1 MTTLEI
7 LLLIAGAVILILGY
21 AVPAHAG
28 KDNDN
33 SNALSEE
40 QIRESVN
47 REVESSRGRLE
58 GIVDETVD
66 YAMDK
71 TERSLDKVTNEKMM
85 ALSDYSN
92 TILDDI
98 NKNHKEV
105 LFMYDML
112 HDKHE
117 NLKSTVSEAS
127 QAEKKVKEATRE
139 AIEASSEQISD
150 ENQDG
155 DDDHSVETLGEYEK
169 EDAGHAGRTGAA
181 QTFVP
186 FVPEHINVGT
196 DDKDDINI
204 ADTDKEAVVFKP
216 ADETKTR
223 TRKKNTSV
231 PAGVTGSRKT
241 EKTDRADKAEKSM
254 NADRHARSTDES
266 GKEPVLQF
274 AQGMQSRNNN
284 EKILKLHKDG
294 RSNTAIA
301 KELGLG
307 IGEVKLVIDLYENK

>member
-7 LLLIAGAVILILGY
+7 ILLIAGAVILILGY
-21 AVPAHAG
+21 AVPAGRG
-28 KDNDN
+28 KNEDG
-33 SNALSEE
+33 SKALTNEE
-40 QIRESVN
+40 IHESVN
-47 REVESSRGRLE
+47 REVEASRGRLE

-71 TERSLDKVTNEKMM
+71 TERSLERVTNDKMM

-92 TILDDI
+92 TILEDI

-127 QAEKKVKEATRE
+127 AAEKKVKEATRE
-139 AIEASSEQISD
+139 AQEVRDIQNERSDDDGYHDDTTSDRERAEGADTADDNDHEEKISSD
-150 ENQDG
+150 EP
-155 DDDHSVETLGEYEK
+155 
-169 EDAGHAGRTGAA
+169 
-181 QTFVP
+181 FVP
-186 FVPEHINVGT
+186 FVPQHIMVEEDSNIGT
-196 DDKDDINI
+196 QETETI
-204 ADTDKEAVVFKP
+204 EPVVFKP
-216 ADETKTR
+216 VSKDEHVTDKKKPAAKKTSSKN
-223 TRKKNTSV
+223 KKNADVMSDDKK
-231 PAGVTGSRKT
+231 PAGTS
-241 EKTDRADKAEKSM
+241 D
-254 NADRHARSTDES
+254 N
-266 GKEPVLQF
+266 GKEPVIQF

-284 EKILKLHKDG
+284 EKILKLHNEG

>member
-7 LLLIAGAVILILGY
+7 ILLIAGAVIFILGY
-21 AVPAHAG
+21 AIPARSTGSDDGGSAVTDEDIH
-28 KDNDN
+28 
-33 SNALSEE
+33 
-40 QIRESVN
+40 ESVN
-47 REVESSRGRLE
+47 REVEASRGRLE
-58 GIVDETVD
+58 GIVDETID

-71 TERSLDKVTNEKMM
+71 TERSLERVTNDKMM

-92 TILDDI
+92 TIMDDI

-127 QAEKKVKEATRE
+127 KAEKKVKEATRE
-139 AIEASSEQISD
+139 AQEASDVQEVKDAHDNSENHVMSDISD
-150 ENQDG
+150 HIMT
-155 DDDHSVETLGEYEK
+155 DDE
-169 EDAGHAGRTGAA
+169 
-181 QTFVP
+181 TFVP
-186 FVPEHINVGT
+186 FIPKQVRVET
-196 DDKDDINI
+196 DENTDSENT
-204 ADTDKEAVVFKP
+204 DTEPVVFKP
-216 ADETKTR
+216 VTEEKKASK
-223 TRKKNTSV
+223 KKNVQPRKGSEKNIV
-231 PAGVTGSRKT
+231 SGQASGAGRS
-241 EKTDRADKAEKSM
+241 AA
-254 NADRHARSTDES
+254 NAES
-266 GKEPVLQF
+266 GKEPAIQF

-284 EKILKLHKDG
+284 EKILQLHSEG

>member
-7 LLLIAGAVILILGY
+7 VLLIAGAAVLVIGY
-21 AVPAHAG
+21 ALPVRMNGNGDGDDHA
-28 KDNDN
+28 DTD
-33 SNALSEE
+33 E
-40 QIRESVN
+40 QIHEKVS
-47 REVESSRGRLE
+47 REVEASRGRLE

-71 TERSLDKVTNEKMM
+71 TERSLERVTNEKMM

-92 TILDDI
+92 TIMDDI

-117 NLKSTVSEAS
+117 NLKSTVSEA
-127 QAEKKVKEATRE
+127 AKTEKKVKEATRE
-139 AIEASSEQISD
+139 AIEAQQVAADNEEEAD
-150 ENQDG
+150 
-155 DDDHSVETLGEYEK
+155 
-169 EDAGHAGRTGAA
+169 DAGNAVSEEREDTVNETG
-181 QTFVP
+181 TGDKKEFTP
-186 FVPEHINVGT
+186 FVPEHIRVEDGSGDSDEQEGT
-196 DDKDDINI
+196 EPVI
-204 ADTDKEAVVFKP
+204 FKP
-216 ADETKTR
+216 VSESAQPQKDNAEGKKEQPGVGKAKGTEGGR
-223 TRKKNTSV
+223 RKKQPPRET
-231 PAGVTGSRKT
+231 
-241 EKTDRADKAEKSM
+241 
-254 NADRHARSTDES
+254 ES

-284 EKILKLHKDG
+284 EKILKLHKSG

-307 IGEVKLVIDLYENK
+307 IGEVKLVIDLYESK